1 MNGKKN
7 ISQTSLSKS
16 FCVALCVLHQL
27 LIQPYYGLIEIL
39 DYVKQSLIE
48 WVSMINYKLG
58 IEQPEWVI

>member
-1 MNGKKN
+1 MEKKI

-27 LIQPYYGLIEIL
+27 LIQPYYGFIKIL

-48 WVSMINYKLG
+48 WVSIINYLLG
-58 IEQPEWVI
+58 KEQPGWVI